1 MLPFFCRADVPTAYG
16 CRPLLE
22 QEAPEAV
29 ARSSPNSM
37 PTAATLGAS
46 FGFVLPFSTP
56 QNAIVHG
63 PGAVPLLATVRIGFG
78 LHITGTL
85 TLISPIAPLTALTG
99 IGG

>member
-1 MLPFFCRADVPTAYG
+1 
-16 CRPLLE
+16 
-22 QEAPEAV
+22 
-29 ARSSPNSM
+29 M